1 MNTNTTTALPIV
13 KILGSAETRQQPT
26 KNGPRTVHFQ
36 HAQADCEQLRMRFE
50 YEIDGP
56 EHALPVGSSHVWDL
70 VADLVPGQYG
80 SFDLARRK
88 TLRPM
93 DASKPQVK

>member
-1 MNTNTTTALPIV
+1 MNSTNTTALPIV
-13 KILGSAETRQQPT
+13 KILGSAETRQQST

-36 HAQADCEQLRMRFE
+36 HAQADCEQLRMRYE
-50 YEIDGP
+50 HEIDGP
-56 EHALPVGSSHVWDL
+56 EHALPVGSMHVWDL

-80 SFDLARRK
+80 SFDLSRRK

-93 DASKPQVK
+93 DAIKPLAK